1 MIKNFKIF
9 ETNTE
14 NYELLAYNNSS
25 YSWED
30 SYGYVKA
37 EVYLDKTDGSLYLD
51 ITKTSGNSGINRY
64 KNTRK
69 LVDYISIGNTTKPNL
84 KLVKTLLAE
93 HAYKGSR
100 AESNFSKFWT
110 DNEGNKMTLSDLII
124 SFKPEILIREKK
136 PKENNSKEKELKHIK
151 SKNDYEKTNI
161 ELVKYSDFSY
171 ALFGTD
177 TIKIKDKLNILGCKY
192 NKFLTDPKT
201 GEKRPG
207 WIFSNKRLDDVKKII

>member
-1 MIKNFKIF
+1 MIKKFKIF
-9 ETNTE
+9 ESNIE
-14 NYELLAYNNSS
+14 NYELLASNQST
-25 YSWED
+25 YSWEY
-30 SYGYVKA
+30 SYNYVVAKI
-37 EVYLDKTDGSLYLD
+37 YLDKTDGSLYLD
-51 ITKTSGNSGINRY
+51 LTKTTSSSGINKY
-64 KNTRK
+64 KNTVK
-69 LVDYISIGNTTKPNL
+69 LADYISIGNIIKPNL

-93 HAYKGSR
+93 HAYKGSK

-110 DNEGNKMTLSDLII
+110 DNDGNNMTLSDLIL
-124 SFKPEILIREKK
+124 SFKPETLITEKK
-136 PKENNSKEKELKHIK
+136 PKEKKDYKHIK
-151 SKNDYEKTNI
+151 SKSNYEKSNI

-177 TIKIKDKLNILGCKY
+177 TIKIKDKLDLLGCRY